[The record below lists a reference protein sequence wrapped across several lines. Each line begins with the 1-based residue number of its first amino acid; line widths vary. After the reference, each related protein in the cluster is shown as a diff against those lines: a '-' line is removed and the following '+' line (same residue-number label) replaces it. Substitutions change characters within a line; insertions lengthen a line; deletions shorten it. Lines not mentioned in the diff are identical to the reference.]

1 MFIIDG
7 HSNQLTIKEKKVHNL
22 IERAKTEK
30 RSLLETEA
38 KELLREYGIPVP
50 DFKLIKSEDEI
61 IGLAKEINFP
71 IAMKIVSPD
80 IIHKSDAGGV
90 KIGLKDEKEAKLAY
104 QGIIS
109 EAKKHNKEAKISG
122 AIVYTIVPQGTEIII
137 GMMKDPHFGPV
148 IMFGLGGIFVEV
160 LKDISF
166 RILPIE
172 ERDAREMIAEIKGY
186 EILKGIRG
194 ESPRDIQAIEEVLMK
209 VSKLTME
216 NPEIN
221 EIDLNPIFVFEKGLQ
236 VVDARMIL

>member
-1 MFIIDG
+1 MHRI
-7 HSNQLTIKEKKVHNL
+7 
-22 IERAKTEK
+22 IERAKKEK
-30 RSLLETEA
+30 RPLLETEA

-61 IGLAKEINFP
+61 AGLAKEINFP
-71 IAMKIVSPD
+71 IVMKIVSPD
-80 IIHKSDAGGV
+80 IIHKTDAGGV
-90 KIGLKDEKEAKLAY
+90 KLNIKDEKEAKLAY

-109 EAKKHNKEAKISG
+109 KAKKYNKEAQIFGVITYSMIPK
-122 AIVYTIVPQGTEIII
+122 ATEIII

-172 ERDAREMIAEIKGY
+172 ERDAREMITEIKGY
-186 EILKGIRG
+186 EILKGARG
-194 ESPRDIQAIEEVLMK
+194 ESPRDIKAIEEVLMK

-216 NPEIN
+216 NPKIN

>member
-1 MFIIDG
+1 VHQII
-7 HSNQLTIKEKKVHNL
+7 EK
-22 IERAKTEK
+22 AKKEK

-38 KELLREYGIPVP
+38 KELLKEYGIPVP
-50 DFKLIKSEDEI
+50 DFMLIKNEEEI
-61 IGLAKEINFP
+61 AGLAKEINFP

-90 KIGLKDEKEAKLAY
+90 KLDIKDEKEAKLAY
-104 QGIIS
+104 QEIIS
-109 EAKKHNKEAKISG
+109 KVKKYNKEAQIFGVITYSMIPKR
-122 AIVYTIVPQGTEIII
+122 TEIII

-148 IMFGLGGIFVEV
+148 AMFGLGGIFVEV

-172 ERDAREMIAEIKGY
+172 EKDAREMITEIKGY
-186 EILKGIRG
+186 EILKGARG
-194 ESPRDIQAIEEVLMK
+194 NPPQDIQSIKEVLMK
-209 VSKLTME
+209 ISKLTTE

>member
-22 IERAKTEK
+22 IERANAEK
-30 RSLLETEA
+30 RPLLETEA
-38 KELLREYGIPVP
+38 KELLKEYGIPVP

-61 IGLAKEINFP
+61 IGLTKEINFP

-104 QGIIS
+104 QEIIYNI
-109 EAKKHNKEAKISG
+109 KNYNKEARIEG
-122 AIVYTIVPQGTEIII
+122 VIVYPVIPKEVEVIV

-148 IMFGLGGIFVEV
+148 IMFGLGGIFVEI

-166 RILPIE
+166 RILPLE
-172 ERDAREMIAEIKGY
+172 ERDAREMITEIKGY
-186 EILKGIRG
+186 EILKGVRG
-194 ESPRDIQAIEEVLMK
+194 EGPKDVKAIKNLLLK
-209 VSKLTME
+209 ISQLALE
-216 NPEIN
+216 NPEIS
-221 EIDLNPIFVFEKGLQ
+221 EIDLNPVFVFEKGLQ
-236 VVDARMIL
+236 VIDAQMIL

>member
-1 MFIIDG
+1 VHRII
-7 HSNQLTIKEKKVHNL
+7 QKAKK
-22 IERAKTEK
+22 EK

-50 DFKLIKSEDEI
+50 DFKLIKSEEEI
-61 IGLAKEINFP
+61 TGLAKEINFP
-71 IAMKIVSPD
+71 IVMKIVSPD
-80 IIHKSDAGGV
+80 IIHKTDAGGV
-90 KIGLKDEKEAKLAY
+90 KVGIKDGEEATAAY
-104 QGIIS
+104 QEIIS
-109 EAKKHNKEAKISG
+109 KAKKYNKNAKISG
-122 AIVYTIVPQGTEIII
+122 VIVYSMVPQGTEIII

-172 ERDAREMIAEIKGY
+172 ERDAGEMITEIKGY
-186 EILKGIRG
+186 EILKGARG
-194 ESPRDIQAIEEVLMK
+194 NPPRDIQAIEEVLVK
-209 VSKLTME
+209 VSKFTME

>member
-1 MFIIDG
+1 MHRII
-7 HSNQLTIKEKKVHNL
+7 QKAKK
-22 IERAKTEK
+22 EK

-38 KELLREYGIPVP
+38 KELLKEYGIPVP
-50 DFKLIKSEDEI
+50 NFKLIKSENEI

-71 IAMKIVSPD
+71 IVMKIVSPD
-80 IIHKSDAGGV
+80 IIHKTDAGGV
-90 KIGLKDEKEAKLAY
+90 KVGIKDEKEAELAY
-104 QGIIS
+104 QEIIS
-109 EAKKHNKEAKISG
+109 KVKKYNKEAKIEG
-122 AIVYTIVPQGTEIII
+122 VIVYPMVLQGTEIII

-148 IMFGLGGIFVEV
+148 VMFGLGGIFVEV

-172 ERDAREMIAEIKGY
+172 ERDAGEMITGIKGY
-186 EILKGIRG
+186 EILKGARG
-194 ESPRDIQAIEEVLMK
+194 NSPRDIQAIKEVLLK
-209 VSKLTME
+209 VSKLTTE